1 MIITSVW
8 IRKLPCG
15 FWHRYCWE
23 PQEQITAAVSQSQF
37 WEFCCSDLCSSWGS
51 LVDFFFFF
59 YRQRCQEL
67 LTALL
72 GLVRGVCVSANTCR
86 HIPRDVSTLCKWE
99 EAAVVAVLDF
109 NRRDLHSGNLQLLEG
124 TDCWELQQLSWTA
137 VLGTAWC
144 ALYRDWG
151 GVAAKHLKNIL
162 LLSSS
167 GIPSLFLIVLL
178 WE

>member
-8 IRKLPCG
+8 IHKLLCG

-23 PQEQITAAVSQSQF
+23 PQEQILQQCLRASFESFAAVTCVAAGEV
-37 WEFCCSDLCSSWGS
+37 WWI
-51 LVDFFFFF
+51 FFFF

-124 TDCWELQQLSWTA
+124 MDCWELQQLSWTA